1 MVKGPGATSG
11 ASGAGGTVTWG
22 SCANYEIAVSPDTKP
37 LMAQAG
43 MQCAKLSVPVQ
54 HDQPKG
60 PTLELALG
68 RIPATGPKT
77 QRIGSLIV
85 NPGGPGGSGLEF
97 LASAVLGIPDEI
109 RQRFDLVS
117 FDPRG
122 IALSAP
128 VNCLTEARRKEVIE
142 ATPPKDPAAQVAA
155 HVDLEKE
162 IAAGCAK
169 ARDHLERHMG
179 TDEVTA
185 DLDDL
190 RSAVGDD
197 KLTYLG
203 LSYGTRIGA
212 AYATKFPERVRAIV
226 LDGSVT
232 PSRSLIAQSAGQAKG
247 ISRALQSFADSCN
260 AKPGCPIAPDAM
272 SRVDA
277 VAAKLA
283 AEPLR
288 VNTGAKTAKGGIET
302 LDKDQFVT
310 GLVTGLYDPTSFG
323 AMAEAIAALDGTDAA
338 KAQLAGTFLL
348 GLAGEQ
354 HSRRAD
360 GTYGNGYE
368 TQSVV
373 NCLDASGPLEPGD
386 LPKVRAQAGPI
397 APVLDTDPATDAPDC
412 TSLAT
417 GDRLTIGAV
426 AAREHILVVGTKG
439 DPATP
444 IEWTDQM
451 AAALGG
457 VSVLRYEG
465 NGHTASTRI
474 ACVTTQVAGFL
485 NEAAVPP
492 TLHDCPIDPDES
504 DIYVSVAKQFDL
516 LGMGKGIGECIAQKI
531 RPELDPLEIVSLNA
545 SKPDP
550 AAVSAIQAAALSCK

>member
-1 MVKGPGATSG
+1 M
-11 ASGAGGTVTWG
+11 
-22 SCANYEIAVSPDTKP
+22 
-37 LMAQAG
+37 
-43 MQCAKLSVPVQ
+43 
-54 HDQPKG
+54 
-60 PTLELALG
+60 
-68 RIPATGPKT
+68 
-77 QRIGSLIV
+77 
-85 NPGGPGGSGLEF
+85 
-97 LASAVLGIPDEI
+97 
-109 RQRFDLVS
+109 
-117 FDPRG
+117 
-122 IALSAP
+122 
-128 VNCLTEARRKEVIE
+128 
-142 ATPPKDPAAQVAA
+142 
-155 HVDLEKE
+155 
-162 IAAGCAK
+162 
-169 ARDHLERHMG
+169 
-179 TDEVTA
+179 
-185 DLDDL
+185 
-190 RSAVGDD
+190 RSRPIGDD

-457 VSVLRYEG
+457 VSVLRYESVIHEFDPYF
-465 NGHTASTRI
+465 NYR
-474 ACVTTQVAGFL
+474 TTIKLVAEGTKEFW
-485 NEAAVPP
+485 NW
-492 TLHDCPIDPDES
+492 
-504 DIYVSVAKQFDL
+504 FDADSWYP
-516 LGMGKGIGECIAQKI
+516 LGRVVGGT
-531 RPELDPLEIVSLNA
+531 V
-545 SKPDP
+545 
-550 AAVSAIQAAALSCK
+550 